1 MNNDLVDEL
10 WECIEELK
18 LSVKCLKARI
28 AELEAELLKS
38 HTALS
43 MVLNP
48 RTPSDIILA
57 VKYLEGLK

>member
-1 MNNDLVDEL
+1 MENSTDNNRP
-10 WECIEELK
+10 IEDALR
-18 LSVKCLKARI
+18 ARI
-28 AELEAELLKS
+28 AVLEAELLKS
-38 HTALS
+38 HTALN